1 MPQYHFEALD
11 RQGKIQR
18 GDIDAPSDLDARQVI
33 RKRGLTLKKLKSL
46 ESSQTTDN
54 HRHKIKSLNSEE
66 TVSFL
71 QQLSALLGAGVPL
84 TECLNSIA
92 QGMEKKHAR
101 QCVFEVRQQLLEGGA
116 LAQAMSNAGF
126 DTIICNM
133 VSAGE
138 QTGQLQA
145 VSTRLSELL
154 EYRQAL
160 QQQILSAIL
169 YPIIVVVVGIA
180 VMVFMLSVVVPQ
192 VVGVFA
198 HADAQLPVITRM
210 MIFSSDVVQNY
221 GLWMFIAACALLYG
235 YYFSMRQEAVRYQRD
250 QLLLEIPLFRT
261 LLLKMQAAAFCRT
274 LGMLLNGGVPVL
286 TALHIANQSLTLLP
300 IRKAGEAARDSM
312 REGESL
318 AKKLESSGYF
328 PHLAIRLID
337 VGEQSGKLDQ
347 MLMKVAQHYDEDSSR
362 ALKRLVTLL
371 EPVMV
376 LGMAVMVGMMALGI
390 LLPIIEMNQLI
401 R

>member
-1 MPQYHFEALD
+1 MAQYRFEALD
-11 RQGKIQR
+11 RSGKQQR
-18 GDIDAPSDLDARQVI
+18 GDIEAASDLEARQLI
-33 RKRGLTLKKLKSL
+33 RKRGLTLKKLKQFEKNQHT
-46 ESSQTTDN
+46 ESKQ
-54 HRHKIKSLNSEE
+54 KIKALNSEE

-84 TECLNSIA
+84 TECLGSIA
-92 QGMEKKHAR
+92 EGMEKPHAR
-101 QCVFEVRQQLLEGGA
+101 QCVAEVRQQLLEGGA
-116 LAQAMSNAGF
+116 LAQAMSSVGF

-133 VSAGE
+133 VAAGE
-138 QTGQLQA
+138 QTGQLEA

-169 YPIIVVVVGIA
+169 YPAIIVVVGIA
-180 VMVFMLSVVVPQ
+180 VVVFMLSVVVPQ

-198 HADAQLPVITRM
+198 HANAELPLITRM
-210 MIFSSDVVQNY
+210 MIYCSDMVQNY
-221 GLWMFIAACALLYG
+221 GVLMLLTVISLIYA
-235 YYFSMRQEAVRYQRD
+235 YVLAMKKKAWRFHRD
-250 QLLLEIPLFRT
+250 RLLLDLPLFRN
-261 LLLKMQAAAFCRT
+261 LLLKMQSSSFCRT
-274 LGMLLNGGVPVL
+274 LGMLLGGGVPIL

-300 IRKAGEAARDSM
+300 IRQAGEEARDSM

-337 VGEQSGKLDQ
+337 VGEQSGRLDS
-347 MLMKVAQHYDEDSSR
+347 MLLKVADHYDEDSSR

-371 EPVMV
+371 EPMMV
-376 LGMAVMVGMMALGI
+376 LGMAVMVGLMALGI
-390 LLPIIEMNQLI
+390 LLPILEMNQLI

>member
-1 MPQYHFEALD
+1 MPQYRFEALD
-11 RQGKIQR
+11 RLGKLQR
-18 GDIDAPSDLDARQVI
+18 GDVEAASDIDARKLV
-33 RKRGLTLKKLKSL
+33 RKRGLTLKKIIQL
-46 ESSQTTDN
+46 EQTQHVDTK
-54 HRHKIKSLNSEE
+54 RKIKSLNAEE

-84 TECLNSIA
+84 TECLGSIA
-92 QGMEKKHAR
+92 QGMETKQAR
-101 QCVFEVRQQLLEGGA
+101 RCVFEVRQQLLEGGA
-116 LAQAMSNAGF
+116 LEQAMNNAGF
-126 DTIICNM
+126 DTTICNM
-133 VSAGE
+133 VAAGE

-160 QQQILSAIL
+160 QQQVLSAIL
-169 YPIIVVVVGIA
+169 YPVIVVVVGIA

-198 HADAQLPVITRM
+198 HADAELPIITRI
-210 MIFSSDVVQNY
+210 MIFSSDMVQQY
-221 GLWMFIAACALLYG
+221 GVLMFVAAVAVIYG
-235 YYFSMRQEAVRYQRD
+235 YFLSMRQEALRFRRD
-250 QLLLEIPLFRT
+250 VLLLKVPIFRN
-261 LLLKMQAAAFCRT
+261 LLLKMQSASFCRT
-274 LGMLLNGGVPVL
+274 LGLLLGGGVPVL

-300 IRKAGEAARDSM
+300 IRKAGEAARESM

-318 AKKLESSGYF
+318 AKKLEASGYF

-371 EPVMV
+371 EPIMV
-376 LGMAVMVGMMALGI
+376 LGMAVMVGLMALGI